1 METPM
6 SRRPAAH
13 IDDERATM
21 PAELL
26 TEFCDAR
33 FGADDVLGIE
43 PLDELGVGLP
53 HADLWALARF
63 KERMAAEGWV
73 VHTARMIFDRVYAHE
88 RIALGH
94 TSASAELRRL
104 ALELFRGLHSRDG
117 IEH

>member
-1 METPM
+1 M
-6 SRRPAAH
+6 SRRPALQ

-43 PLDELGVGLP
+43 PLDGLDGDLGLP
-53 HADLWALARF
+53 HADLWSLARF
-63 KERMAAEGWV
+63 KDLMAAEGWV
-73 VHTARMIFDRVYAHE
+73 VHTARMIFDRLYAHE

-94 TSASAELRRL
+94 TSANADLRRL
-104 ALELFRGLHSRDG
+104 ALDLFRGLHSRDG
-117 IEH
+117 LEH